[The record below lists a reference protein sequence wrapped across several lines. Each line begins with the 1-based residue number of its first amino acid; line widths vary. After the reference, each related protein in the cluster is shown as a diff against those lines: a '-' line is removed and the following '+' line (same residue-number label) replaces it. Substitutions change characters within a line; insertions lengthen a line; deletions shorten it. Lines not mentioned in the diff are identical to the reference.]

1 MMKRILL
8 AMTMMGMVWAQSGF
22 DILSTPTDARDAS
35 LGLSLNPIVK
45 PTRLI
50 THPEAAVTLSVWN
63 WVADI
68 QGAYMGVAL
77 DKVHLSFQAM
87 DSGELEY
94 RDDIPTEEPLSTFQY
109 NLFNTGAAY
118 AREWGPVI
126 LGLGAELLHERTLN
140 ASATSLSLNL
150 AAAYPINDHLL
161 VSGGLSHFGVSGQ
174 LDEEST
180 QFPTD
185 LWLEVE
191 ANFNH
196 LTILNEVNNG
206 SFPTSLG
213 VSYSIMER
221 FELMGG
227 IQIESADPDLRV
239 YPSGGFTMEW
249 STFTLGYSIY
259 QMNHSLGPR
268 HFISLF
274 WNY

>member
-1 MMKRILL
+1 MIKRILL
-8 AMTMMGMVWAQSGF
+8 ALTMMGMVWAQSGF

-35 LGLSLNPIVK
+35 LGLALNPIVK

-50 THPEAAVTLSVWN
+50 THPETAVTLSVWN

-68 QGAYMGVAL
+68 QGAYIGVAL
-77 DKVHLSFQAM
+77 DKLHLSFQAM

-118 AREWGPVI
+118 ARELGPVI

-150 AAAYPINDHLL
+150 AAAYPLSDHLL
-161 VSGGLSHFGVSGQ
+161 VTGGLSHFGMSGQ

-180 QFPTD
+180 TFPTE
-185 LWLEVE
+185 LWLEIE
-191 ANFNH
+191 ASYNN
-196 LTILNEVNNG
+196 LSVLSEVNNG

-227 IQIESADPDLRV
+227 IQIESADPDPRV

-259 QMNHSLGPR
+259 QMNHNLGPR